1 MAGMEFPLKSSS
13 TKFAAAATDKMFVG
27 IVEKS
32 LFDRSNLCTLVR
44 IILLNRSKLFFLSRE
59 LVEIQ

>member
-32 LFDRSNLCTLVR
+32 LFDRSNLCTL
-44 IILLNRSKLFFLSRE
+44 E
-59 LVEIQ
+59 